1 MDGMRSEKPWQ
12 SNDLDCTVL
21 TEDLEV
27 DGRVL
32 LARLVLGNADVLGLV
47 VLVHLPDGQLGAVIA
62 EQVLL
67 FLLILYLLP
76 VPAGHRNGKDRDTD
90 DRTKRLIFSLFL

>member
-1 MDGMRSEKPWQ
+1 MDGVRSEKLWQ

-32 LARLVLGNADVLGLV
+32 LACLVLGNADVLGLV
-47 VLVHLPDGQLGAVIA
+47 VLVHLPDGQLGAVVA

-67 FLLILYLLP
+67 VLLILYLLP
-76 VPAGHRNGKDRDTD
+76 VPAGHRNGKDCDFD

>member
-1 MDGMRSEKPWQ
+1 MDGVQSEKPWQ

-32 LARLVLGNADVLGLV
+32 LARLVLGNADVLSLV
-47 VLVHLPDGQLGAVIA
+47 VLVHLPDGQLGAVVA

-67 FLLILYLLP
+67 VLLILYLLP
-76 VPAGHRNGKDRDTD
+76 VPAGHRNGKDRDID